1 LGAALRGFCGTQEG
15 ADKFP
20 FRLRGDRFHVDPQG
34 SSGSGHTWRSAV
46 VVEKGWKTKNKK

>member
-1 LGAALRGFCGTQEG
+1 LGAALRGFCGTHEG

-20 FRLRGDRFHVDPQG
+20 FHLRGDRFHVDPQG
-34 SSGSGHTWRSAV
+34 FSGSGHTWRSAV